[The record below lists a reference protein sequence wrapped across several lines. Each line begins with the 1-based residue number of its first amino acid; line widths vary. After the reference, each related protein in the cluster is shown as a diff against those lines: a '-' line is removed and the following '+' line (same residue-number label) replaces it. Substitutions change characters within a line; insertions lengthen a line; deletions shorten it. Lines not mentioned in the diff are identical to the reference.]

1 MLNIKWLR
9 VSEEVICKVSTK
21 KRVGQTLVKLC
32 GWKGVRCDHLE
43 HRPDSIVAG
52 LRSTHHAAKCPYCG
66 RRSSSVHSTYERT
79 VTEIPVHGLEVIL
92 KIEVS
97 RYRCLNPQCRHKTF
111 SAQCPGLTERYQRR
125 TVEQRKLLEATLGPV
140 AATVGSRQCVSLGM
154 PVSPSTALRIV
165 RKINLD
171 TDCSSVKHLCIDDFA
186 VRKGRAYRTLIID
199 ADTHRP
205 LEIVPSREK
214 DDVKKAL
221 RKYRRATLV
230 SRDRS
235 ATYANAIREA
245 LPKTRQVAD
254 RFHLVKNCG
263 EHIEKQMKLSM
274 KKIQAEALASAEVP
288 VEEGVSL
295 EGQYR
300 PPTERD
306 VELFGKVWE
315 LRKKGLAIMK
325 IARELNVGRRVVRRH
340 LSSSKPHGMK
350 IRTSQPVL
358 RYLDIIKSG
367 VAEGKS
373 YMAIWEDITASGGH
387 VAYKALR
394 YGMKKVFPEYKP
406 IGGTRNKPSPLDT
419 ANQER
424 RVLSHLLTSK
434 RMHLYVM
441 NPDFGVNKKTGEC
454 SKEHYQAER
463 LIQKSDTLQELRK
476 TYLSFKQTVAGD
488 SVQDLDSWIENHSAS
503 EYQEIAV
510 FAKGLGPDI
519 RAIHNAIRYSISN
532 GPIEGCNNKVKA
544 VKRSMYGRA
553 KDDLLLMKIILYTR
567 KNMHGM

>member
-1 MLNIKWLR
+1 VLNIKWLR

-21 KRVGQTLVKLC
+21 KRVDQTLVKLC
-32 GWKGVRCDHLE
+32 GWKGVRCHRLE
-43 HRPDSIVAG
+43 RHPDSIVAG
-52 LRSTHHAAKCPYCG
+52 LRSTHHASKCPYCG
-66 RRSSSVHSTYERT
+66 RRSSSVHSKYERT
-79 VTEIPVHGLEVIL
+79 VAEIPVHGLAVIL
-92 KIEVS
+92 RIEVS
-97 RYRCLNPQCRHKTF
+97 RYRCLNPKCHHKTF

-125 TVEQRKLLEATLGPV
+125 TVGQRKLLESMLGPV

-154 PVSPSTALRIV
+154 PVSPSTVLRIV
-165 RKINLD
+165 RNVNLD
-171 TDCSSVKHLCIDDFA
+171 IDCSSVRHLCIDDFA
-186 VRKGRAYRTLIID
+186 VRKGREYRTLIID

-245 LPKTRQVAD
+245 LPRTRQVAD

-274 KKIQAEALASAEVP
+274 KEIKAEALASAEVP
-288 VEEGVSL
+288 VEEGISL

-315 LRKKGLAIMK
+315 LRKKGLSIMK
-325 IARELNVGRRVVRRH
+325 IAQELNVGRRVVRRH

-350 IRTSQPVL
+350 IRPSQPVL

-367 VAEGKS
+367 VAEGKG
-373 YMAIWEDITASGGH
+373 YMAIWEDIIASGGH

-406 IGGTRNKPSPLDT
+406 IAGTGSKPSPLDA

-424 RVLSHLLTSK
+424 RALSHLLTSK
-434 RMHLYVM
+434 KMHLYVT

-454 SKEHYQAER
+454 SKEHCRAET
-463 LIQKSDTLQELRK
+463 LIQKSDTLQGLRK
-476 TYLSFKQTVAGD
+476 TYLSFKRTVAGD
-488 SVQDLDSWIENHSAS
+488 SVQDLDNWIEKQTTS
-503 EYQEIAV
+503 EYQEIV
-510 FAKGLGPDI
+510 IFAKSLVPDI
-519 RAIHNAIRYSISN
+519 GAIRNAIRYSISN

-553 KDDLLLMKIILYTR
+553 KDDLLLMKIILYTQ
-567 KNMHGM
+567 NNIHEM